1 MSLIISNPKNF
12 IINESLM
19 SKLMSAFETISL
31 QEGLSNSSINMRIVD
46 DKEMTA
52 LNKKFR
58 NKDTSTNVLSFTN
71 DDISSTFT
79 GDLGDIAINYDFIKK
94 ESKKQNKNFDD
105 HMIHML
111 VHGIYHILGFDHKN
125 DEMAEFMEEKEI
137 AILNELKI
145 RNPYK

>member
-58 NKDTSTNVLSFTN
+58 NKDSSTNV
-71 DDISSTFT
+71 
-79 GDLGDIAINYDFIKK
+79 
-94 ESKKQNKNFDD
+94 
-105 HMIHML
+105 
-111 VHGIYHILGFDHKN
+111 
-125 DEMAEFMEEKEI
+125 
-137 AILNELKI
+137 
-145 RNPYK
+145 

>member
-58 NKDTSTNVLSFTN
+58 NKDSSTNVLSFTN

>member
-1 MSLIISNPKNF
+1 
-12 IINESLM
+12 M

-58 NKDTSTNVLSFTN
+58 NKDSSTNVLSFTN

-125 DEMAEFMEEKEI
+125 DEMAEFMEKKEI

>member
-1 MSLIISNPKNF
+1 VSLIISNPKNF

-58 NKDTSTNVLSFTN
+58 NKDSSTNVLSFTN

>member
-58 NKDTSTNVLSFTN
+58 NKDSSTNVLSFTN

-111 VHGIYHILGFDHKN
+111 VHGIYHILGFDHEN
-125 DEMAEFMEEKEI
+125 DEMADFMEEKEI

>member
-1 MSLIISNPKNF
+1 
-12 IINESLM
+12 M

-58 NKDTSTNVLSFTN
+58 NKDSSTNVLSFTN

>member
-1 MSLIISNPKNF
+1 VSLIISNPKNF